1 MTAYEIRISDWSS
14 DVCSSDLMSSLWR
27 VADGIIRAGAA
38 WHGQRRTDVIAR
50 PAGDFLSAERGP
62 SGTHQPATDD
72 AAVADGRSKGVDPDG
87 RDLCRLHAGGRAGA
101 HRGGRAGDAADD
113 PRDLFLPVGAA
124 RGVGG
129 AAARRQGAAGRLQ
142 GRQGPQ
148 QYPLLRPL
156 FEDGGRSEE
165 ERRLGTEGGMT

>member
-72 AAVADGRSKGVDPDG
+72 AAVADGRSKGVDPVG

-101 HRGGRAGDAADD
+101 HRGGRAGDAAAD
-113 PRDLFLPVGAA
+113 PRALSLMSALLAVSAGLPRVGTAPPA
-124 RGVGG
+124 VSK
-129 AAARRQGAAGRLQ
+129 
-142 GRQGPQ
+142 
-148 QYPLLRPL
+148 
-156 FEDGGRSEE
+156 DGQD
-165 ERRLGTEGGMT
+165 TTT